1 MKEITRCGVCN
12 NTFLTSV
19 MNLGDH
25 PLPDD
30 LVPFGDDRVCIEY
43 PIEVMFCD
51 VCKTAQQRWELPK
64 AQLFFPEYHYRGG
77 NTKDVLLGMEQLVDA
92 IELQHPVQGLKV
104 LDVGCNDGSLLDVFR
119 RRGAITFGI
128 EPTNA
133 AQEAIAKGHAVSQAF
148 LDYAEA
154 NRYVKAHGSPDIITF
169 TNVFAHI
176 ENLPGLLACLGIIRG
191 LHTRIVI
198 ENHYLGSVLEK
209 KQFDTFYHE
218 HLRTYSLTSFF
229 HIAKNMD
236 MHVETVEFPKRYGG
250 NIRVTLEAGARPGAG
265 PTAWEE
271 NFKARMRTL
280 ADQVGKWKQRKRLQL
295 LEEIVH
301 DNSAASAGIIPVSLP
316 LPAAAFPTRA
326 SLLFGLLGFDERHIE
341 AVYESGKQKPGHY
354 VPGTRIQIRHDSDF
368 NWTRSGPVI
377 NMAWHIPDEIA
388 ANWRKRGYQGKFIQI
403 IAEEDFS

>member
-1 MKEITRCGVCN
+1 
-12 NTFLTSV
+12 

-25 PLPDD
+25 ALPDD
-30 LVPFGDDRVCIEY
+30 LVPFGDNRVCTKY
-43 PIEVMFCD
+43 PIEILFCD
-51 VCKTAQQRWELPK
+51 RCMTAHQRWTLPK
-64 AQLFFPEYHYRGG
+64 KQLFFGEYHYRGG

-92 IELQHPVQGLKV
+92 IDLQHPIQGLKV

-119 RRGAITFGI
+119 RRGATTFGI

-133 AQEAIAKGHAVSQAF
+133 AQEASAKGHCVSQAF

-229 HIAKNMD
+229 RIAENMD
-236 MHVETVEFPKRYGG
+236 MHISALEFPKRYGG
-250 NIRVTLEAGARPGAG
+250 NIRVTLEAGARPWVA
-265 PTAWEE
+265 PVIAERD
-271 NFKARMRTL
+271 FKHKMLVL
-280 ADQVGKWKQRKRLQL
+280 ADQVGEWKHRKRLQL

-301 DNSAASAGIIPVSLP
+301 DAGSTAPPIVTPI
-316 LPAAAFPTRA
+316 PAAAFPTRA
-326 SLLFGLLGFDERHIE
+326 SILFGLLGFDERHIE

-354 VPGTRIQIRHDSDF
+354 APGTRIPIRSDTEF
-368 NWTRSGPVI
+368 DWTGNRGPVL
-377 NMAWHIPDEIA
+377 NMAWHIPNEIA
-388 ANWRKRGYQGKFIQI
+388 ANWRKRGYTGKMIQI
-403 IAEEDFS
+403 IDQKDFT

>member
-1 MKEITRCGVCN
+1 
-12 NTFLTSV
+12 
-19 MNLGDH
+19 
-25 PLPDD
+25 
-30 LVPFGDDRVCIEY
+30 
-43 PIEVMFCD
+43 
-51 VCKTAQQRWELPK
+51 
-64 AQLFFPEYHYRGG
+64 
-77 NTKDVLLGMEQLVDA
+77 
-92 IELQHPVQGLKV
+92 V

-133 AQEAIAKGHAVSQAF
+133 VEEASAKGHTVSKAF

-154 NRYVKAHGSPDIITF
+154 NRYVKAHGPPDIITF

-388 ANWRKRGYQGKFIQI
+388 ANWRKRGYSGKMIQI
-403 IAEEDFS
+403 IDQEDFT